1 MFLWQLLKYRKISR
15 KGKEHVTIKSYCNIA
30 SLSLT
35 NHESYVEEIDCDLLS
50 SKSEVVLVQ
59 FLDIYS
65 WSLPPAINTFNQYKV
80 IFL

>member
-15 KGKEHVTIKSYCNIA
+15 NGKEHVTYCNNA
-30 SLSLT
+30 SFSLT
-35 NHESYVEEIDCDLLS
+35 NHESYVEEIDCDLLP

-65 WSLPPAINTFNQYKV
+65 WSLPPTINN
-80 IFL
+80 LN